1 MRSMWHVSAMTVWTR
16 AMDVEHDGDAAA
28 PYVCSRAAVV
38 HGELDSKLI
47 FLLARTVDAVGGRSP
62 WGVPPQN

>member
-1 MRSMWHVSAMTVWTR
+1 
-16 AMDVEHDGDAAA
+16 MDVEHAGDAEA

-62 WGVPPQN
+62 WGVPPHN